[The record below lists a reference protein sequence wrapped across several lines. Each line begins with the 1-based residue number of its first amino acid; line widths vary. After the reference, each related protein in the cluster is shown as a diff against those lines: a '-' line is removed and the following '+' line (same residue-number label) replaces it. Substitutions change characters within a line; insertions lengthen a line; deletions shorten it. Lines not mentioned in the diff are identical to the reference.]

1 MYYINTFILFIFS
14 KIWEIFVFARGG
26 IWHRED
32 FNEDIFNFDQQQYQ
46 GLKITYKQLITIKT
60 KTSAVSSSKPG
71 GGSGEAGSAGT
82 SALGP
87 GVK

>member
-1 MYYINTFILFIFS
+1 M
-14 KIWEIFVFARGG
+14 KIYLTSTSSNVK
-26 IWHRED
+26 D
-32 FNEDIFNFDQQQYQ
+32 LYQ
-46 GLKITYKQLITIKT
+46 GLKITHKQSITIKT